1 MFTYFF
7 SNNALFGTEYTKRL
21 RTLNLT
27 FAFTP
32 LKLHLCLNKRLCR
45 QIFGASSYANY
56 FRARVRATSSNRVHV
71 RPARRARQFFTLLR
85 GAGIGEACRLLL
97 SIDSSEVVSC
107 RLSSLLPPLLPPQ
120 PEEQSA
126 ASYFLISAL
135 LLAQVTSSLRRDF
148 RGEVDT

>member
-27 FAFTP
+27 YAFTP

-45 QIFGASSYANY
+45 SSAL
-56 FRARVRATSSNRVHV
+56 RATQISFTRACVLLV
-71 RPARRARQFFTLLR
+71 VIECICGRRTHQFFTLLR

-107 RLSSLLPPLLPPQ
+107 RLSSLLPPLPPQ